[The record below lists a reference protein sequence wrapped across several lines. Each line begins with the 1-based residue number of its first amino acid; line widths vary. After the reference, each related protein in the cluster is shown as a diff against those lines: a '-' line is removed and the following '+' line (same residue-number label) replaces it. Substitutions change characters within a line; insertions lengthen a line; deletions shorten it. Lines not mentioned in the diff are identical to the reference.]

1 MMDWKTPALT
11 DLETL
16 QKCAATNGFFA
27 NVYGAA
33 NCVLYAKKFG
43 AQIALEGGWL
53 FLRLYEDQK
62 PRFFFPHKI
71 DGGLDGAEEALKLLE
86 REARGFLEADS
97 RFAKEP
103 FVLKNITAA
112 EKEIAAR
119 VFPGAQFA
127 AARDSGDYIYRTEDL
142 AGLAGKKYG
151 KKRNHIKQFK
161 AKRPGHRFEPLTS
174 ANLQDARLV
183 EEKWLEE
190 VLATASAGANSV
202 AGDDLKIEK
211 EIIFFALEN
220 FEIFGQACGMTGGL
234 LYVDDTPAAFC
245 VASLL
250 SAAGTDV
257 HFEKCLFE
265 YARDGGYAVINNE
278 FSKSVK
284 TEFINREEDLG
295 IEGLRK
301 AKLSYYPEE
310 ILEKYNGTIHSA

>member
-1 MMDWKTPALT
+1 MNWKTPTLT

-43 AQIALEGGWL
+43 AQIAVEGGWL
-53 FLRLYEDQK
+53 YLKLYENNK

-71 DGGLDGAEEALKLLE
+71 EGGLDGAEEALKLLE
-86 REARGFLEADS
+86 REARSFLEADS
-97 RFAKEP
+97 RFEKEP

-127 AARDSGDYIYRTEDL
+127 AARESGDYIYRTTDL

-161 AKRPGHRFEPLTS
+161 TKRPGHCFEPLTS

-190 VLATASAGANSV
+190 VLAAASAQESGSLF
-202 AGDDLKIEK
+202 DLQTER
-211 EIIFFALEN
+211 EIIFNALDN
-220 FEIFGQACGMTGGL
+220 FEVFSKVCGMTGGL
-234 LYVDDTPAAFC
+234 LYVDDKPAAFC

-250 SAAGTDV
+250 SEVVTDV

-310 ILEKYNGTIHSA
+310 ILEKYNGTIH

>member
-1 MMDWKTPALT
+1 MDWKTPTLT

-16 QKCAATNGFFA
+16 QKCAVNNGFFA

-71 DGGLDGAEEALKLLE
+71 DGSLEGAEEALKLLE

-97 RFAKEP
+97 RFEKEP
-103 FVLKNITAA
+103 FVLKNITAV
-112 EKEIAAR
+112 EMEIAAR

-127 AARDSGDYIYRTEDL
+127 ATRESGDYIYRTEDL
-142 AGLAGKKYG
+142 AGLVGKKYS

-161 AKRPGHRFEPLTS
+161 AKRPGWRFEPLTS

-190 VLATASAGANSV
+190 FLAANA

-211 EIIFFALEN
+211 EIIFSALEN
-220 FEIFGQACGMTGGL
+220 FERFEKVCGMTGGL
-234 LYVDDTPAAFC
+234 LYVDDKPAAFC

-250 SAAGTDV
+250 SQNVTDV

-278 FSKSVK
+278 FSKSAK

-301 AKLSYYPEE
+301 AKLSYYPTD
-310 ILEKYNGTIHSA
+310 ILEKFNGTIHSA

>member
-1 MMDWKTPALT
+1 MMDWKTPTLT

-71 DGGLDGAEEALKLLE
+71 DGGLEGAEAALKLLE

-97 RFAKEP
+97 RFEKEP

-127 AARDSGDYIYRTEDL
+127 AARESGDYIYRTEDL
-142 AGLAGKKYG
+142 AALAGKKYG

-161 AKRPGHRFEPLTS
+161 AKRLDYRFEPLTS
-174 ANLQDARLV
+174 GNLQEAREI

-190 VLATASAGANSV
+190 ALATASSGANS
-202 AGDDLKIEK
+202 AASDDLKIEK

-220 FEIFGQACGMTGGL
+220 FERFEKVCGMTGGL
-234 LYVDDTPAAFC
+234 LYVDDKPAAFC

-250 SAAGTDV
+250 SAAVTDV

>member
-53 FLRLYEDQK
+53 FLCLYEDQK

-71 DGGLDGAEEALKLLE
+71 DGGLEGAEEALKLLE
-86 REARGFLEADS
+86 REARGFLEVDS
-97 RFAKEP
+97 RFEKEP

-119 VFPGAQFA
+119 VFSGAQFA
-127 AARDSGDYIYRTEDL
+127 AARESGDYIYRTEDL
-142 AGLAGKKYG
+142 AGLAGKKYS

-161 AKRPGHRFEPLTS
+161 AKRPGWRFESLTS

-190 VLATASAGANSV
+190 FLAHDAV
-202 AGDDLKIEK
+202 GDDLKIEK
-211 EIIFFALEN
+211 EIIFSALEN

-234 LYVDDTPAAFC
+234 LYVDDKPAAFC

-250 SAAGTDV
+250 SAAVTDI
-257 HFEKCLFE
+257 HFEKCLSP

>member
-1 MMDWKTPALT
+1 MMNWKTPTLT

-27 NVYGAA
+27 NVYGAV
-33 NCVLYAKKFG
+33 NCVLYAKKFS

-53 FLRLYEDQK
+53 FLRLYEK
-62 PRFFFPHKI
+62 NEPRFFFPHKI
-71 DGGLDGAEEALKLLE
+71 EGGLEGAEEALKLLE
-86 REARGFLEADS
+86 KEARGFLEADS
-97 RFAKEP
+97 RFEKEP
-103 FVLKNITAA
+103 FVLKTITAA

-127 AARDSGDYIYRTEDL
+127 AARESGDYIYRTANL
-142 AGLAGKKYG
+142 AGLAGKKYS

-161 AKRPGHRFEPLTS
+161 TKRPDYRFEPLTS

-190 VLATASAGANSV
+190 VLAADSAGANST

-211 EIIFFALEN
+211 EIIFSALEN
-220 FEIFGQACGMTGGL
+220 FERFEKVCGMTGGL
-234 LYVDDTPAAFC
+234 LYVDDKPAAFC

-250 SAAGTDV
+250 SAAVTDV

>member
-1 MMDWKTPALT
+1 MDWKTPALT

-53 FLRLYEDQK
+53 FLRL
-62 PRFFFPHKI
+62 
-71 DGGLDGAEEALKLLE
+71 LE
-86 REARGFLEADS
+86 KEARGFLEADS
-97 RFAKEP
+97 RFEKEP

-119 VFPGAQFA
+119 VFPGAQFT
-127 AARDSGDYIYRTEDL
+127 AARESGDYIYRTEDL
-142 AGLAGKKYG
+142 AALSGKKYG

-174 ANLQDARLV
+174 ANLQDARVV

-190 VLATASAGANSV
+190 VLAAASAGANSA

-211 EIIFFALEN
+211 EIIFSALEN
-220 FEIFGQACGMTGGL
+220 FDRFEKVCGMTGGL
-234 LYVDDTPAAFC
+234 LYVDDKPAAFC

-250 SAAGTDV
+250 SAAVTDV
-257 HFEKCLFE
+257 HFEKCVSPFD
-265 YARDGGYAVINNE
+265 RDGGFAIINNE
-278 FSKSVK
+278 FSKTLSTK
-284 TEFINREEDLG
+284 LANREEDLG

-301 AKLSYYPEE
+301 AKLSYYPEQV
-310 ILEKYNGTIHSA
+310 LEKYDVTVG

>member
-1 MMDWKTPALT
+1 MNWKTPTLT

-16 QKCAATNGFFA
+16 QKCAATNGFLA

-33 NCVLYAKKFG
+33 NCVLYAKKFS
-43 AQIALEGGWL
+43 AQIAVEGGWL

-71 DGGLDGAEEALKLLE
+71 DGGLEGSEEALKLLE
-86 REARGFLEADS
+86 KEAHGFLEADS
-97 RFAKEP
+97 RFEKEP

-112 EKEIAAR
+112 EKEISAR

-127 AARDSGDYIYRTEDL
+127 AARESGDYIYRTEDL
-142 AGLAGKKYG
+142 AGLSGKKYG

-190 VLATASAGANSV
+190 VLAAASAGANSA

-211 EIIFFALEN
+211 EIIFSALEN
-220 FEIFGQACGMTGGL
+220 FERFEKVCGMTGGL
-234 LYVDDTPAAFC
+234 LYVDDKPAAFC

-250 SAAGTDV
+250 SAAVTDV

-295 IEGLRK
+295 LEGLRK

>member
-1 MMDWKTPALT
+1 MDWKTPALT

-16 QKCAATNGFFA
+16 QKCAATNGFLA

-43 AQIALEGGWL
+43 AQIAQEGGWL

-71 DGGLDGAEEALKLLE
+71 EGGLDGAEEALKLLE
-86 REARGFLEADS
+86 KEARGFLAADG
-97 RFAKEP
+97 RFAGEP

-142 AGLAGKKYG
+142 AALAGKKYS

-161 AKRPGHRFEPLTS
+161 TKRPGYRFEPLAS
-174 ANLQDARLV
+174 GNLQDAREI

-190 VLATASAGANSV
+190 VLAAASAGANSA

-211 EIIFFALEN
+211 EIIFSALEN
-220 FEIFGQACGMTGGL
+220 FDRFEKDCGMTGGL
-234 LYVDDTPAAFC
+234 LYVDNTPAAFC

-250 SAAGTDV
+250 SAAVTDV

-265 YARDGGYAVINNE
+265 FARDGGYAVINNE
-278 FSKSVK
+278 FSKTVQ

-301 AKLSYYPEE
+301 AKLSYYP
-310 ILEKYNGTIHSA
+310 INVLEKYNGTIHSA

>member
-53 FLRLYEDQK
+53 FLRLYENTK

-71 DGGLDGAEEALKLLE
+71 DGGLEGAEEALKLLE

-97 RFAKEP
+97 RFEKEP

-127 AARDSGDYIYRTEDL
+127 AARESGDYIYRTTDL
-142 AGLAGKKYG
+142 AALYGKKYG

-174 ANLQDARLV
+174 ENLQDARLV

-190 VLATASAGANSV
+190 VLAAASAGANNA

-211 EIIFFALEN
+211 EIIFSALEK
-220 FEIFGQACGMTGGL
+220 FERFEKVCGMTGGL
-234 LYVDDTPAAFC
+234 LYVDDKPAAFC

-250 SAAGTDV
+250 SSAVTDV

>member
-71 DGGLDGAEEALKLLE
+71 DGGLEGAEEALKLLE

-97 RFAKEP
+97 RFEKEP

-127 AARDSGDYIYRTEDL
+127 AARESGDYIYRTEDL

-161 AKRPGHRFEPLTS
+161 AKRPGWRFEPLTS

-190 VLATASAGANSV
+190 FLAHDA

-211 EIIFFALEN
+211 EIIFFVLEN
-220 FEIFGQACGMTGGL
+220 FERFEKVCGMTGGL
-234 LYVDDTPAAFC
+234 LYVDDKPAAFC

-250 SAAGTDV
+250 SAAVTDV

-301 AKLSYYPEE
+301 AKLSYHPEE

>member
-16 QKCAATNGFFA
+16 QKCAVNNDFFA

-43 AQIALEGGWL
+43 AQIAQEGGWL
-53 FLRLYEDQK
+53 FLRLYENNE

-86 REARGFLEADS
+86 KEARGFLEADS
-97 RFAKEP
+97 RFEKEP

-119 VFPGAQFA
+119 VFPVAQFA
-127 AARDSGDYIYRTEDL
+127 AARESGDYIYRTEDL
-142 AGLAGKKYG
+142 AALSGKKYG

-161 AKRPGHRFEPLTS
+161 AKRPSWRFEPLTS
-174 ANLQDARLV
+174 GNLQDAREI

-190 VLATASAGANSV
+190 ALAANAAGANS
-202 AGDDLKIEK
+202 ADGDDLKIEK
-211 EIIFFALEN
+211 EIIFSALEN
-220 FEIFGQACGMTGGL
+220 FERFEKVCGMTGGL

-250 SAAGTDV
+250 SAAVTDV

-265 YARDGGYAVINNE
+265 FAHDGGYAVINNE

>member
-16 QKCAATNGFFA
+16 QKCAATNGFLA

-43 AQIALEGGWL
+43 AQIAVEGGWL

-71 DGGLDGAEEALKLLE
+71 EGGLDGAEEALKLLE
-86 REARGFLEADS
+86 KEARGFLEADS
-97 RFAKEP
+97 RFEKEP

-127 AARDSGDYIYRTEDL
+127 AARESGDYIYRTEDL

-161 AKRPGHRFEPLTS
+161 TKRPGWRFEPLTS

-190 VLATASAGANSV
+190 VLAANAAGANSA

-211 EIIFFALEN
+211 EIIFSALEN
-220 FEIFGQACGMTGGL
+220 FERFEKVCGMTGGL
-234 LYVDDTPAAFC
+234 LYVDDKPAAFC

-250 SAAGTDV
+250 SAAVTDV
-257 HFEKCLFE
+257 HFEKCLSP

-310 ILEKYNGTIHSA
+310 ILEKFNGTIHSA

>member
-11 DLETL
+11 DLDTL
-16 QKCAATNGFFA
+16 QKCAVNNDFLA

-71 DGGLDGAEEALKLLE
+71 DGGLAGAEEALKLLE

-112 EKEIAAR
+112 EKEIAER
-119 VFPGAQFA
+119 VFSGAQFA
-127 AARDSGDYIYRTEDL
+127 AARESGDYIYRTEDL

-161 AKRPGHRFEPLTS
+161 AKRPGWRFEPLTS
-174 ANLQDARLV
+174 GNLHDARQV

-190 VLATASAGANSV
+190 VLAANAAGANSA

-220 FEIFGQACGMTGGL
+220 FERFEKVCGMTGGL
-234 LYVDDTPAAFC
+234 LYVDDKPAAFC

-250 SAAGTDV
+250 SAAVTDV

-310 ILEKYNGTIHSA
+310 ILEKFNGTIHSA

>member
-1 MMDWKTPALT
+1 MNWKTPTLT

-43 AQIALEGGWL
+43 AQIAVEGGWL
-53 FLRLYEDQK
+53 FLRLYEGQK
-62 PRFFFPHKI
+62 LRFFFPHKI
-71 DGGLDGAEEALKLLE
+71 DGGLEGAEEALELLA
-86 REARGFLEADS
+86 REAGGA
-97 RFAKEP
+97 

-127 AARDSGDYIYRTEDL
+127 AARESGDYIYRTEDL
-142 AGLAGKKYG
+142 AALSGKKYG
-151 KKRNHIKQFK
+151 KKRNHINQFK
-161 AKRPGHRFEPLTS
+161 AKRPDYRFEPLTS
-174 ANLQDARLV
+174 VNLQDARLV

-190 VLATASAGANSV
+190 VLAYDAANAG
-202 AGDDLKIEK
+202 DLKIEK

-220 FEIFGQACGMTGGL
+220 FERFEKVCGMTGGL
-234 LYVDDTPAAFC
+234 LYVDDKPAAFC
-245 VASLL
+245 VASRL
-250 SAAGTDV
+250 SAAVTDV

-265 YARDGGYAVINNE
+265 FARDGGYAVINNE

>member
-1 MMDWKTPALT
+1 MNWKTSTLT

-16 QKCAATNGFFA
+16 QKCAVNNDFFA
-27 NVYGAA
+27 NVYGAV
-33 NCVLYAKKFG
+33 NCVLYAKKFS
-43 AQIALEGGWL
+43 AQIAEEGGWL

-71 DGGLDGAEEALKLLE
+71 DGGLDDAEEALKLLE

-97 RFAKEP
+97 RFEKEP

-119 VFPGAQFA
+119 VFPKAQIA
-127 AARDSGDYIYRTEDL
+127 SARESGDYIYRTTDL
-142 AGLAGKKYG
+142 AALPGKKYS

-161 AKRPGHRFEPLTS
+161 VKRPGYRFEPLTS

-190 VLATASAGANSV
+190 VLAANAAGANSA

-211 EIIFFALEN
+211 EIIFSALEN
-220 FEIFGQACGMTGGL
+220 FEIFEKVCGMTGGL
-234 LYVDDTPAAFC
+234 LYVDNKPAAFC

-250 SAAGTDV
+250 SKTVTDV

-265 YARDGGYAVINNE
+265 FARDGGYAVINNE

>member
-1 MMDWKTPALT
+1 MMDWKTPTLT

-16 QKCAATNGFFA
+16 QKCAATNDFFA

-71 DGGLDGAEEALKLLE
+71 DGGLEGAEEALKLLA
-86 REARGFLEADS
+86 READGA
-97 RFAKEP
+97 

-127 AARDSGDYIYRTEDL
+127 GAREYGDYIYRTEDL
-142 AGLAGKKYG
+142 AALSGKKYG

-161 AKRPGHRFEPLTS
+161 AKRPGWRFEPLTS
-174 ANLQDARLV
+174 GNLQDAREI

-190 VLATASAGANSV
+190 VLAFDADNAGGDQPSAAV
-202 AGDDLKIEK
+202 RADLQIEK
-211 EIIFFALEN
+211 EIIFSALEN
-220 FEIFGQACGMTGGL
+220 FDCFEKDCGMTGGL
-234 LYVDDTPAAFC
+234 LYVDDKPAAFC

-250 SAAGTDV
+250 SAAVTDV

-265 YARDGGYAVINNE
+265 FARDGGYAVINNE

>member
-1 MMDWKTPALT
+1 MDWKTPTLT

-16 QKCAATNGFFA
+16 QKCAVNNDFLA

-43 AQIALEGGWL
+43 AQIAVEGGWL

-97 RFAKEP
+97 RFEKEP

-119 VFPGAQFA
+119 VFPSAQFA
-127 AARDSGDYIYRTEDL
+127 AARESGDYIYRTTDL
-142 AGLAGKKYG
+142 AALSGKKYS

-174 ANLQDARLV
+174 ENLQDARLV

-190 VLATASAGANSV
+190 VLAANA

-211 EIIFFALEN
+211 EIIFSALEN
-220 FEIFGQACGMTGGL
+220 FDRFEKDCGMTGGL
-234 LYVDDTPAAFC
+234 LYVDDKPAAFC

-250 SAAGTDV
+250 SAAVIDV
-257 HFEKCLFE
+257 HFEKCLSP

-301 AKLSYYPEE
+301 AKLSYYPTD